1 MADKSERSKE
11 IEVEITLD
19 DAKKSYKKKR
29 KQKVKFR

>member
-19 DAKKSYKKKR
+19 EAKKITTGKSENR
-29 KQKVKFR
+29 R